1 MTTMIPLLDVREL
14 SLVYPSRH
22 TLFGKSTGATR
33 AVDDVSF
40 FIQPGE
46 TLALVGE
53 SGSGKSSLARAILR
67 LVEPTSGSVFFDGAD
82 VMALNRPALRRMRR
96 HIQIVFQDPGP
107 ALNPRMR
114 VDVLVREGMDAH
126 RIARGAEADKRVAQ
140 LLDEVGLRD
149 ADGARYPHELSG
161 GQRQRVA
168 IARALAVAPKLIV
181 LDEAVSA
188 LDVTVQAQVTE
199 LLAGLQRDRGLSY
212 LFIAHNLA
220 LVERI
225 ATRVAVMYLGRIVE
239 QGTVAQLYASP
250 THPHTRAL
258 LDAVPVP
265 DPRRHATSIVQDRL

>member
-1 MTTMIPLLDVREL
+1 MSAINPLLDVREL
-14 SLVYPSRH
+14 SLVYPRRH
-22 TLFGKSTGATR
+22 TMLGTHTGATR

-40 FIQPGE
+40 TIQAGE

-67 LVEPTSGSVFFDGAD
+67 LVEPTSGTILFDGAD
-82 VMALNRPALRRMRR
+82 LLALDRPALRRMRR
-96 HIQIVFQDPGP
+96 HFQIVFQDPGP
-107 ALNPRMR
+107 ALNPRMT
-114 VDVLVREGMDAH
+114 VSALVREGIDAH
-126 RIARGAEADKRVAQ
+126 DIARGGEADERVAR
-140 LLDEVGLRD
+140 LLDEVDLRRT
-149 ADGARYPHELSG
+149 DGARFPHELSG

-168 IARALAVAPKLIV
+168 IARAFAVEPKLVV

-188 LDVTVQAQVTE
+188 LDVTVQAQVTD
-199 LLAGLQRDRGLSY
+199 LLARLQRDRGLSY

-225 ATRVAVMYLGRIVE
+225 ASRVAVMYLGRIVE
-239 QGTVAQLYASP
+239 HGTVAQIYASP

-265 DPRRHATSIVQDRL
+265 DPRRHTARTV

>member
-1 MTTMIPLLDVREL
+1 MTTMIPLLDVRKL

-22 TLFGKSTGATR
+22 TLFGKSTGVTR
-33 AVDDVSF
+33 AVDEVSF

-53 SGSGKSSLARAILR
+53 SGSGKSSLARAVLR
-67 LVEPTSGSVFFDGAD
+67 LVEPTSGSILFDGAD
-82 VMALNRPALRRMRR
+82 VMALDRPALRRMRR
-96 HIQIVFQDPGP
+96 HMQIVFQDPGP
-107 ALNPRMR
+107 ALNPRMT
-114 VDVLVREGMDAH
+114 VEALIREGMDAH
-126 RIARGAEADKRVAQ
+126 RIARGAEANNRVAR
-140 LLDEVGLRD
+140 LLDEVGLRN

-168 IARALAVAPKLIV
+168 IARALAVEPKLIV
-181 LDEAVSA
+181 LDEALSA
-188 LDVTVQAQVTE
+188 LDVTVQGQVTE

-239 QGTVAQLYASP
+239 HGAVTQLYASP
-250 THPHTRAL
+250 THAHTRAL

-265 DPRRHATSIVQDRL
+265 DPRRHTTGTAHDRL

>member
-1 MTTMIPLLDVREL
+1 MTAMIPLLDVQEL
-14 SLVYPSRH
+14 TLVYPSRQ
-22 TLFGKSTGATR
+22 TLFGKNTGATR
-33 AVDDVSF
+33 AVDGVSF
-40 FIQPGE
+40 TIHAGE

-67 LVEPTSGSVFFDGAD
+67 LVEPTSGSILFDGAD
-82 VMALNRPALRRMRR
+82 LMALDRPALRRMRR
-96 HIQIVFQDPGP
+96 HMQIVFQDPGP
-107 ALNPRMR
+107 ALNPRMTAAA
-114 VDVLVREGMDAH
+114 LIREGMEAH
-126 RIARGAEADKRVAQ
+126 RIARDGEADKRVAR
-140 LLDEVGLRD
+140 LLDEVGLRN
-149 ADGARYPHELSG
+149 ADGGRYPHELSG
-161 GQRQRVA
+161 GQRQRIA
-168 IARALAVAPKLIV
+168 IARALAVEPKLLV

-239 QGTVAQLYASP
+239 HGLVARLYASP

-265 DPRRHATSIVQDRL
+265 DPRRYAASFVRDRL

>member
-1 MTTMIPLLDVREL
+1 MTTAIPLLDVREL
-14 SLVYPSRH
+14 VLVYPSRQQ
-22 TLFGKSTGATR
+22 LFSSNTGATR
-33 AVDDVSF
+33 AVDGVSVN
-40 FIQPGE
+40 IHAGE

-67 LVEPTSGSVFFDGAD
+67 LVEPTAGTIQFDGAD
-82 VMALNRPALRRMRR
+82 LLALDRAALRRMRR
-96 HIQIVFQDPGP
+96 HFQIVFQDPGP
-107 ALNPRMR
+107 ALNPRMTAAA
-114 VDVLVREGMDAH
+114 LIREGIDAH
-126 RIARGAEADKRVAQ
+126 HIARGAAADDRVAR
-140 LLDEVGLRD
+140 LLDEVGLCRTD
-149 ADGARYPHELSG
+149 ATRYPHEFSG
-161 GQRQRVA
+161 GQRQRIA
-168 IARALAVAPKLIV
+168 IARALAVEPKLIV

-188 LDVTVQAQVTE
+188 LDVTVQAQVTD

-239 QGTVAQLYASP
+239 HGTVAQLYASP

-265 DPRRHATSIVQDRL
+265 DPRRHATSIVRDRL

>member
-1 MTTMIPLLDVREL
+1 MTTMMPRLDVREL

-22 TLFGKSTGATR
+22 MLFGKSTGATR
-33 AVDDVSF
+33 AVDGVSF
-40 FIQPGE
+40 IIHAGE

-67 LVEPTSGSVFFDGAD
+67 LVEPTSGTIVFDGAD
-82 VMALNRPALRRMRR
+82 LMALDRPALRRMRR
-96 HIQIVFQDPGP
+96 HLQIVFQDPGP
-107 ALNPRMR
+107 ALNPRMTAAA
-114 VDVLVREGMDAH
+114 LIREGIDAH
-126 RIARGAEADKRVAQ
+126 HIARGGEADERVAR
-140 LLDEVGLRD
+140 LLDEVGLRK
-149 ADGARYPHELSG
+149 ADGARYPHEFSG
-161 GQRQRVA
+161 GQRQRIA
-168 IARALAVAPKLIV
+168 IARALAVEPKLVV

-188 LDVTVQAQVTE
+188 LDVTVQAQVTD

-220 LVERI
+220 VVERI

-239 QGTVAQLYASP
+239 HGTVAQLYGSP

-265 DPRRHATSIVQDRL
+265 DPRRHSTSIVRDRL